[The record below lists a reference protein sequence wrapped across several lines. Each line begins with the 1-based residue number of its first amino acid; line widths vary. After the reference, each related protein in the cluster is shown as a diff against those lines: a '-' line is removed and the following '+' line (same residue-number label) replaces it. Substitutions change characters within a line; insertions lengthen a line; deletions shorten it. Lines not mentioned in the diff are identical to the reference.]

1 MTAQTF
7 GVKRATSLKCDCIT
21 CKALSLC
28 HFSELRHLPIGCRPL
43 ISQTNGT
50 SVPLKPGEA
59 KCSIA
64 SGPTR
69 SPGCKP
75 RHALRHFCYFH
86 SMKLVTFSAKYGIN
100 KIKLIKLQIYN
111 FETKTQRCLKLS
123 LRSAG

>member
-7 GVKRATSLKCDCIT
+7 GVKRATSLKCGCIT

-28 HFSELRHLPIGCRPL
+28 HFSELLHLPIGCRPL
-43 ISQTNGT
+43 VRQTNGT
-50 SVPLKPGEA
+50 FVPLKLGEA

-64 SGPTR
+64 SGPAR

-75 RHALRHFCYFH
+75 RHSSRHFCYFH
-86 SMKLVTFSAKYGIN
+86 STKMVTFNAKYGIN

-111 FETKTQRCLKLS
+111 YETKTQRCLKLS
-123 LRSAG
+123 HHSS